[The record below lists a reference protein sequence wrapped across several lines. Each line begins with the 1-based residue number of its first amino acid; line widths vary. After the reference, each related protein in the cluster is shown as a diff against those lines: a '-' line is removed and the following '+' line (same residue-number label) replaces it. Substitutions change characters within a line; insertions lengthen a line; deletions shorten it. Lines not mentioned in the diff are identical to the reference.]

1 MNAQTKKLTPCEE
14 NLMNGIEII
23 QKHPLFGSLSLSYQ
37 LCSREILGRNGAA
50 QTDRW
55 NRIYL
60 NKQLL
65 LPPEQWAY
73 VIAHCQLHHCFG
85 HFDASVM
92 PGYYVEKENGSRQWN
107 VNFQKELWNTACD
120 IYIAKF
126 LADIRF
132 GKPFADSPDI
142 GSSFSFPGNLSSERN
157 IYQYLM
163 EQTDKK
169 SIPYCGT
176 ATPHTMDMTGLEH
189 PLTFGSGQKNPH
201 MVRFAWALSHSVSH
215 TVSHA
220 GGHMPSDP
228 RRQTRGSKAAEWFL
242 SHYPLFGA
250 LAAAFRIVED
260 LNICRKY
267 DIRIAAIDMDLGEIY
282 VNPSVPLTESELHFV
297 LAHEYLHAGLQHQ
310 RRCQGRDPYL
320 WNIACDYVINTW
332 LSEMQIGVIPEHGLL
347 YDESLKGLSAETI
360 YDILLRDLHRYRKL
374 ESLRGYGKGE
384 FLNRSGSGH
393 TVSSKGGVT
402 LDEFCRNALAQ
413 GLEFTLSSGRGTV
426 PAGLIEE
433 IRALSMPPIPW
444 DVKLA
449 RWFDACF
456 PPLEKHRTYA
466 RPSRR
471 QSSTPGIPR
480 PRYVLQELPADSRTF
495 GVIVDTSGS
504 MSIKDIG
511 KALGSIASYAAAR
524 DVPYARVI
532 FCDAAAYDAGY
543 MAPED
548 IAGRVAIRGRGG
560 TCLQP
565 GVDLLER
572 AADFPKDGPIL
583 LITDGFIEPHMQIRR
598 NHAFLVPKGRS
609 LPFRSR
615 EVFYFS

>member
-1 MNAQTKKLTPCEE
+1 MNTKTKKLTPSEE
-14 NLMNGIEII
+14 NLMKGIEIV

-50 QTDRW
+50 RTDRW

-60 NKQLL
+60 NRQLL
-65 LPPEQWAY
+65 LSPEQWAY
-73 VIAHCQLHHCFG
+73 IVAHCQLHHCFG

-92 PGYYVEKENGSRQWN
+92 PGYYTEKADGTRQWN
-107 VNFQKELWNTACD
+107 VNFQKELWNMACD

-126 LADIRF
+126 LSDIRF
-132 GKPFADSPDI
+132 GKPFADRPDN
-142 GSSFSFPGNLSSERN
+142 GSCFSFSGSLSSERT
-157 IYQYLM
+157 IYQYLV
-163 EQTDKK
+163 EQRDWK
-169 SIPYCGT
+169 SLPYYGT
-176 ATPHTMDMTGLEH
+176 ASFHAMDMDGLEH
-189 PLTFGSGQKNPH
+189 PLTYGSGQKNPH
-201 MVRFAWALSHSVSH
+201 IARFAWALSHSVSH
-215 TVSHA
+215 TVSRA
-220 GGHMPSDP
+220 GGHIPDDP
-228 RRQTRGSKAAEWFL
+228 KKQTRGTKAAKWFL

-250 LAAAFRIVED
+250 LASAFRIVED
-260 LNICRKY
+260 SDICRKY
-267 DIRIAAIDMDLGEIY
+267 AIHIAAIDMDLGEIY
-282 VNPSVPLTESELHFV
+282 VNPAVSLTESELHFV
-297 LAHEYLHAGLQHQ
+297 LAHEYLHAGLKHQ
-310 RRCQGRDPYL
+310 NRCQGRDPYL

-332 LSEMQIGVIPEHGLL
+332 LSEMQIGTIPEHGLL
-347 YDESLKGLSAETI
+347 YDEALKGLSAETI
-360 YDILLRDLHRYRKL
+360 YDILLRDLRKYQKL

-393 TVSSKGGVT
+393 TSLSKNGVT
-402 LDEFCRNALAQ
+402 LDEFCRSALAQ
-413 GLEFTLSSGRGTV
+413 GLEFTLNSGRGMI

-449 RWFDACF
+449 RWFDTYF
-456 PPLEKHRTYA
+456 PTPEKYQTYS

-471 QSSTPGIPR
+471 QGSTPDIPR
-480 PRYVLQELPADSRTF
+480 PRYVSREVPADSRTF
-495 GVIVDTSGS
+495 GVVVDTSGS
-504 MSIKDIG
+504 MSTKDIG

-565 GVDLLER
+565 GVELLER
-572 AADFPKDGPIL
+572 AVDFPKDGPIL

-598 NHAFLVPKGRS
+598 NHAFLVPQGRS
-609 LPFRSR
+609 LPFRAR